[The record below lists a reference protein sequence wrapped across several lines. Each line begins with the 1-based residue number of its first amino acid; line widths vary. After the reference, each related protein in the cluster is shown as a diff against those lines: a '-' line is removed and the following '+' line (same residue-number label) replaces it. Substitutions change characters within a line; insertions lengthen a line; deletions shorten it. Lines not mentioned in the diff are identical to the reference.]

1 MEGTAARV
9 PARRLEP
16 LYVTSVRSH
25 APPETARSAA
35 RSAASAGRRSNTK
48 AFLVDNGNIL

>member
-9 PARRLEP
+9 PGRRLEP
-16 LYVTSVRSH
+16 LYATSVRSR

-35 RSAASAGRRSNTK
+35 RSAAGAGRHNNTK

>member
-1 MEGTAARV
+1 MDGAAARV
-9 PARRLEP
+9 PARQLEP
-16 LYVTSVRSH
+16 LYATSVRSR

-35 RSAASAGRRSNTK
+35 RSAASAGRHDNIR